1 MNKNIFSG
9 SLIIGTL
16 ITLSIFSVSWS
27 AFPDNIFIWISF
39 VPFYLIVLGVVGL
52 GLEYKL
58 HQRRGFFFLVYLP
71 VLLAILYYM
80 FVYIHVYVWGGQLF
94 VGDAIVGCSAEGEGI
109 EPCHR
114 RFEEYLNIFKR
125 SLKNLQ
131 LPVRVFVKML
141 NLTS

>member
-80 FVYIHVYVWGGQLF
+80 FVYIHVYVWGG
-94 VGDAIVGCSAEGEGI
+94 
-109 EPCHR
+109 
-114 RFEEYLNIFKR
+114 
-125 SLKNLQ
+125 
-131 LPVRVFVKML
+131 
-141 NLTS
+141 